1 MNAGNHQTELLL
13 MVNTGFFS
21 KHLEKVN
28 HTDARDWHSKK
39 EQLIE
44 ACWEGFTPEMLPECF
59 AKDHNDSIS
68 LREIIDGNAF
78 IDLQFCEGRK
88 KKEKKYSLNPYI
100 FMQVQE
106 LN

>member
-1 MNAGNHQTELLL
+1 MNAHKSQTELLL
-13 MVNTGFFS
+13 MLNTSFFS

-28 HTDARDWHSKK
+28 RFDARDWYSKK

-44 ACWEGFTPEMLPECF
+44 ACWDGITPEILPECF
-59 AKDHNDSIS
+59 TKKERNEIT
-68 LREIIDGNAF
+68 LKEIIDGNTF

-88 KKEKKYSLNPYI
+88 RKEKQYSLNPYI
-100 FMQVQE
+100 FMQVKE

>member
-1 MNAGNHQTELLL
+1 MNGNHTQTELLL

-28 HTDARDWHSKK
+28 RLEARDWYSKK

-44 ACWEGFTPEMLPECF
+44 ACWEGLSSEMLPECF
-59 AKDHNDSIS
+59 TTTHHDSTD
-68 LREIIDGNAF
+68 LKEIIDGNSF
-78 IDLQFCEGRK
+78 LDLEFCEGRQK
-88 KKEKKYSLNPYI
+88 REKEFALNPYV
-100 FMQVQE
+100 FMQVQP